1 MGRFDLMKSTTH
13 IPSQPGVY
21 LMKAADGRIIYVGKA
36 RNLRKRVSAYFGAAG
51 KLGPKGETLVK
62 QIADVET
69 VITKTEKEA
78 LILESNLI
86 KRHRP
91 RYNVILKDDKRYPS
105 IRLNIGTSYPSLSIV
120 RKIKKDKNQY
130 FGPFSSAQAV
140 RQTLKFID
148 KTFKL
153 RKCSDK
159 TFRQSKRPCL
169 HHQMGRCLAP
179 CCLEVDPD
187 DYQQLVKEVV
197 LFLKGRTPELIQK
210 IKAAMTA
217 AAERQEYEKAAIL
230 RDRYQDLERTL
241 EKQVVVLTD
250 FKDRDVI
257 ALARSGEVSLINL
270 LSVRG
275 GFLQGRRTF
284 TFQQVLSLDDEML
297 VTFMRQY
304 YETAPFIPAEILVDR
319 PLADGRLLQ
328 EWLTGLK
335 ARAVKIIYPQRG
347 EKLHLVRLSRRN
359 ASISL
364 EAHLAATRM
373 QMGVLEHLQRRLKLK
388 RIPLRIECFDNS
400 SLVGTD
406 PVAGQVVFEK
416 GRKQKD
422 QYRRYRIK
430 TVEQP
435 DDYAYLAEVLRRRYG
450 KGAASEPLPDLLMV
464 DGGKGQL
471 NIALA
476 VLRDLALLDA
486 FDVIG
491 IAKPDPARGEQDD
504 KIYKPGQA
512 NPVLWGRDQAGLLL
526 LQRIRDEAHRCAVTF
541 QRQRRHKRSLRSA
554 LDAIP
559 GVGPQRK
566 AALFKNFK
574 TLQKIRTARV
584 EDLIQIPGINR
595 KVAEAVIE
603 HLREK

>member
-1 MGRFDLMKSTTH
+1 MQRVANM
-13 IPSQPGVY
+13 PSQPGVY
-21 LMKAADGRIIYVGKA
+21 LMKAADGQIIYVGKA
-36 RNLRKRVSAYFGAAG
+36 SNLRKRLSAYFGSAAN
-51 KLGPKGETLVK
+51 LDPKTEALIK

-105 IRLNIGTSYPSLSIV
+105 LRLNIGTSYPYLSIA
-120 RKIKKDKNQY
+120 RKIKKDQNRY

-159 TFRQSKRPCL
+159 TFKQSKRPCL

-179 CCLEVDPD
+179 CCLEIEPA

-197 LFLKGRTPELIQK
+197 LFLKGRTPDLIQK
-210 IKAAMTA
+210 IKTAMA
-217 AAERQEYEKAAIL
+217 AAADRHEYEKAAIL
-230 RDRYQDLERTL
+230 RDRYRALERTL

-257 ALARSGEVSLINL
+257 ALAQSGEASLITL

-275 GFLQGRRTF
+275 GFLQGSRTF
-284 TFQQVLSLDDEML
+284 TFEQVLSLDEELL
-297 VTFMRQY
+297 VTFIRQY

-319 PLADGRLLQ
+319 PLDDQHLLQ

-335 ARAVKIIYPQRG
+335 TRAVKIISPQRG
-347 EKLHLVRLSRRN
+347 EKLRLLKLSRRN
-359 ASISL
+359 AALSL
-364 EAHLAATRM
+364 EAHLTATRM
-373 QMGVLEHLQRRLKLK
+373 QMDVLQRVKRRIKLK
-388 RIPLRIECFDNS
+388 RLPLRIECFDNS
-400 SLVGTD
+400 SLLGTE
-406 PVAGQVVFEK
+406 PVASQVVFEN

-430 TVEQP
+430 TVAQQ
-435 DDYAYLAEVLRRRYG
+435 DDYAYLAEVLHRRFG
-450 KGAASEPLPDLLMV
+450 KGTAGEPLPDLLMV

-476 VLRDLALLDA
+476 VLNELGLFGA

-491 IAKPDPARGEQDD
+491 IAKPDTTRGERDD

-512 NPVLWGRDQAGLLL
+512 NPVLWGRDLDGLLL

-554 LDAIP
+554 LDTIP
-559 GVGPQRK
+559 GVGPKRK
-566 AALFKNFK
+566 AALFKSFK
-574 TLQKIRTARV
+574 TLRKIRTASV
-584 EDLIQIPGINR
+584 ADLIRVPGINR
-595 KVAEAVIE
+595 RVAEAVLE
-603 HLREK
+603 HLYEG

>member
-1 MGRFDLMKSTTH
+1 MKNVAH

-21 LMKAADGRIIYVGKA
+21 LMKAANGQIIYVGKA
-36 RNLRKRVSAYFGAAG
+36 RNLRKRLSAYFGAVG
-51 KLGPKGETLVK
+51 KLDPKGVALVR
-62 QIADVET
+62 QITDFET

-105 IRLNIGTSYPSLSIV
+105 LRLNIGTSYPNLSVV
-120 RKIKKDKNQY
+120 RKIKKDQNQY

-153 RKCSDK
+153 RKCSAK
-159 TFRQSKRPCL
+159 TFQQSKRPCL

-179 CCLEVDPD
+179 CCLDVDPE
-187 DYQQLVKEVV
+187 DYQRLVKEVV
-197 LFLKGRTPELIQK
+197 LFLKGRTPELIK
-210 IKAAMTA
+210 TIKAGMTA
-217 AAERQEYEKAAIL
+217 AAERREYEKAVIL
-230 RDRYQDLERTL
+230 RDRYQALERTL

-257 ALARSGEVSLINL
+257 ALSRSGPASLIAL

-284 TFQQVLSLDDEML
+284 SFHQVLSPDEEML

-304 YETAPFIPAEILVDR
+304 YETAPFIPTEILIDR
-319 PLADGRLLQ
+319 PLADRHLLE
-328 EWLTGLK
+328 EWLTGIK
-335 ARAVKIIYPQRG
+335 ARTVKIVCPQRG
-347 EKLHLVRLSRRN
+347 EKLRLVKLSQRN
-359 ASISL
+359 ASLSL
-364 EAHLAATRM
+364 EAQLTATRM
-373 QMGVLEHLQRRLKLK
+373 RMEVLERLKRRLKLN

-400 SLVGTD
+400 SLLGTE
-406 PVAGQVVFEK
+406 PVASQVVFEK
-416 GRKQKD
+416 GRQQKD

-430 TVEQP
+430 TVDQQ
-435 DDYAYLAEVLRRRYG
+435 DDYAYLAEVLRRRFG
-450 KGAASEPLPDLLMV
+450 KGAASDPLPDLLMV

-476 VLRDLALLDA
+476 VLRDLALLDV

-491 IAKPDPARGEQDD
+491 IAKPDTARGEEED
-504 KIYKPGQA
+504 KIYKPGQV
-512 NPVLWGRDQAGLLL
+512 NPVLWGRDQEGLLL

-541 QRQRRHKRSLRSA
+541 QRQRRHKQSLRSA
-554 LDAIP
+554 LDTIP

-566 AALFKNFK
+566 AALFKYFK
-574 TLQKIRTARV
+574 TLKKIRSAGVAELNRV
-584 EDLIQIPGINR
+584 PGINR
-595 KVAEAVIE
+595 NLAEAVFE

>member
-1 MGRFDLMKSTTH
+1 MKNVAH

-21 LMKAADGRIIYVGKA
+21 LMKAADGQIIYVGKA
-36 RNLRKRVSAYFGAAG
+36 RDLRKRLSTYFGAVG
-51 KLGPKGETLVK
+51 KLDPKGVALVK
-62 QIADVET
+62 QIADFEI

-105 IRLNIGTSYPSLSIV
+105 LRLNSDTSYPYLSIV
-120 RKIKKDKNQY
+120 RKIKKDHDQY

-153 RKCSDK
+153 RKCSAR
-159 TFRQSKRPCL
+159 TFQQSKRPCL
-169 HHQMGRCLAP
+169 HHQMGRCLGP
-179 CCLEVDPD
+179 CCLEVDPE
-187 DYQQLVKEVV
+187 DYQRLVKEVV
-197 LFLKGRTPELIQK
+197 LFLKGRTPELIKK
-210 IKAAMTA
+210 IKTDMTA
-217 AAERQEYEKAAIL
+217 AAEQCEYEKAAIL
-230 RDRYQDLERTL
+230 RDRYQALERTL

-257 ALARSGEVSLINL
+257 ALARSGQASLIAL

-284 TFQQVLSLDDEML
+284 AFQQVLSPDEEML
-297 VTFMRQY
+297 VTFIRQY
-304 YETAPFIPAEILVDR
+304 YETAPFIPTEVLVDR
-319 PLADGRLLQ
+319 PLADRRLLQ
-328 EWLTGLK
+328 EWLTDLN
-335 ARAVKIIYPQRG
+335 ARTVKIICPQRG
-347 EKLHLVRLSRRN
+347 AKVRLVKLSQRN
-359 ASISL
+359 AALSL
-364 EAHLAATRM
+364 EAQLTATRM
-373 QMGVLEHLQRRLKLK
+373 QMEVLDRLKRRLKLK
-388 RIPLRIECFDNS
+388 RMPLRIECFDNS
-400 SLVGTD
+400 SLSGTE
-406 PVAGQVVFEK
+406 PVASQVVFEK
-416 GRKQKD
+416 GRQQKD

-430 TVEQP
+430 TVEQQ
-435 DDYAYLAEVLRRRYG
+435 DDYAYLAEVLSRRFG
-450 KGAASEPLPDLLMV
+450 KGAASDPLPDLLMV

-491 IAKPDPARGEQDD
+491 IAKPDTARGEIED

-512 NPVLWGRDQAGLLL
+512 NPVLWGRDQEGLHL

-554 LDAIP
+554 VDTIP

-566 AALFKNFK
+566 AAMFKHFK
-574 TLQKIRTARV
+574 TLNKIRKANVAELSRV
-584 EDLIQIPGINR
+584 PGMNR